1 MNNCSVKRIISLAV
15 FSLCSAHL
23 NAQTPT
29 KILVTAQQKEQFIRK
44 AQFWTDRG
52 PDLDIA
58 NGIPEV
64 AELKTLG
71 TLDCKYDQEETT
83 SAKQESGVTPKFYCK
98 TEKYGTVKVKY
109 APKNGLEKNKEIF
122 SEVAGSRLLW
132 SLGYGADIDVVMKV
146 RCQGCT
152 EDPWSNTTKPDTG
165 PARTFFPVTVE
176 IGFHGKKI
184 KQEGINDNKK
194 QGFSWKEIGL
204 IDQSLTADQHK
215 LVEAQRDGLRLVA
228 ALIQHGD
235 NKPSQQ
241 KLMCT
246 DKKGLRI
253 ENGQVVCD
261 STFVYI
267 SDVGATFGGAGNTTG
282 PGAKMNFNNWKSKC
296 FWHKSSKPSNLR
308 VELNGSFTGTMD
320 SPNVTEAGRQF
331 LMQQLVRQKYV
342 LLSADGKPTFN
353 DETRARTRLLFQ
365 EAHVEML
372 HKQNNENI
380 TADDWA
386 GVFENKVKQIFE
398 PTTKC
403 K

>member
-1 MNNCSVKRIISLAV
+1 MKYTLKQIITLAV
-15 FSLCSAHL
+15 CSIFSSAF
-23 NAQTPT
+23 NAHSQS
-29 KILVTAQQKEQFIRK
+29 KILVTAQQKEQFIEK

-52 PDLDIA
+52 PELDIA
-58 NGIPEV
+58 NGIREV

-71 TLDCKYDQEETT
+71 TLDCIYDQEETAT
-83 SAKQESGVTPKFYCK
+83 AKAESGVTPKFYCK

-109 APKNGLEKNKEIF
+109 APKNVLEKNKEIF
-122 SEVAGSRLLW
+122 AEVASSRLLW
-132 SLGYGADIDVVMKV
+132 SLGYGADIDVVMTV

-152 EDPWSNTTKPDTG
+152 EDPWSSIAKTDTG
-165 PARTFFPVTVE
+165 PARTFFPATVE
-176 IGFHGKKI
+176 IGFPGKKI
-184 KQEGINDNKK
+184 KQEGITDNKK
-194 QGFSWKEIGL
+194 QGVSWKEIGL
-204 IDQSLTADQHK
+204 IDPGLTPDERK
-215 LVEAQRDGLRLVA
+215 LVDAQRDGLRLVA

-235 NKPSQQ
+235 NKTSQQ

-261 STFVYI
+261 STYVYI
-267 SDVGATFGGAGNTTG
+267 ADVGATFGGAGNTTG
-282 PGAKMNFNNWKSKC
+282 SGAKMSFNNWKSKC
-296 FWHKSSKPSNLR
+296 FWHKSSKPSNLK

-331 LMQQLVRQKYV
+331 LMSQLVRQKYV
-342 LLSADGKPTFN
+342 VLTADGKPTFN
-353 DETRARTRLLFQ
+353 DETRMRTRLLFQ
-365 EAHVEML
+365 EAHVELL
-372 HKQNNENI
+372 HKQNKENI

-386 GVFENKVKQIFE
+386 AAFENKVKQIFE